1 MITIMRTKALAISI
15 ALAVVATAGCREHIR
30 LDDYTASEL
39 GDPEKRHPIA
49 YRGQTEALLV
59 EMGGKGEGL
68 SYDQQA
74 DVYRFVKRYRAEAN
88 GPITLSAPSSAGGH
102 LAASRSLREIED
114 ALHAAGVS
122 GRNLRMARHSEYD
135 SGDFGPAI
143 KLTYT
148 RPIAVA
154 PECAQ
159 WPDNLGNDRE
169 RIHHQNY
176 GCAAQRN
183 LALTVANSR
192 DLQRAQGVSPRSSE
206 RRNTTWKDY
215 IGEPQPG
222 GDSSG
227 SAAAAAPSSS
237 APSPGAGLQ

>member
-1 MITIMRTKALAISI
+1 MIITKNAKALTISI

-30 LDDYTASEL
+30 LDDYTAAEL
-39 GDPEKRHPIA
+39 GDPAKRHPIA

-88 GPITLSAPSSAGGH
+88 GPITLSAPRSAGGH
-102 LAASRSLREIED
+102 LAASGSLREIED
-114 ALHAAGVS
+114 ALRGSGIS
-122 GRNLRMARHSEYD
+122 GRNLRMARHGDYD
-135 SGDFGPAI
+135 NGDFGPAI
-143 KLTYT
+143 KLAYT
-148 RPIAVA
+148 RPVAVA
-154 PECAQ
+154 PECGQ
-159 WPDNLGNDRE
+159 WPDNLGSDRE

-192 DLQRAQGVSPRSSE
+192 DLQRAQGVSPRSGE
-206 RRNTTWKDY
+206 RRDTTWKDY
-215 IGEPQPG
+215 VGEPKPG
-222 GDSSG
+222 GDSG
-227 SAAAAAPSSS
+227 SSAAAAPSSA
-237 APSPGAGLQ
+237 APSPGPGLR

>member
-1 MITIMRTKALAISI
+1 MTMTMKSTALTIAI
-15 ALAVVATAGCREHIR
+15 ALAVVSTAGCREHVR
-30 LDDYTASEL
+30 LDDYTAAQL
-39 GDPEKRHPIA
+39 ADPEKRHPIS

-88 GPITLSAPSSAGGH
+88 GPITLSAPRSAGGH

-114 ALHAAGVS
+114 ALRAAGVG
-122 GRNLRMARHSEYD
+122 GRNLRMARH
-135 SGDFGPAI
+135 GDYETEEFGPAI
-143 KLTYT
+143 KLAYT
-148 RPIAVA
+148 RPVAVA
-154 PECAQ
+154 PECGQ

-192 DLQRAQGVSPRSSE
+192 DLQRAQGVTPRSSE
-206 RRNTTWKDY
+206 RRTTTWKDY
-215 IGEPQPG
+215 VGEPRPG
-222 GDSSG
+222 GSSSG
-227 SAAAAAPSSS
+227 DNTSAPSSS